1 MMKAKLAPV
10 YFKTPQDTDFVK
22 QLNALRVLFAQEAD
36 ILEPI
41 ALGAS
46 MPGEADAAVFPQ
58 MLGEAYRRLA
68 DFKALD
74 LPLLVI
80 TSEFGTVSM
89 WDWEINTYLAAD
101 GVRVLAPNSLEQALK
116 FIKACALKRELKSSR
131 LLVYQDNPGE
141 GFQADIFKRFYWWE
155 QECIDRL
162 ENKFGVGI
170 EKKSFKRLGELAT
183 QIPDAEAQAVWTEW
197 GEKIPTQGLSQ
208 RSILSALKL
217 YLAVKRDL
225 DQDPAI
231 IAAGINCLNESHY
244 SDTTPCLAWNLL
256 FEDKRIAWGCEAD
269 LVSMMTEVLVQKSL
283 GVPFM
288 MTNLYP
294 FLMGMAALKHE
305 HIPYF
310 PAVESHPENH
320 ILMAHCG
327 YLGVLPQSFA
337 TDWKLQ
343 KKVLAIVDENA
354 HAIDAR
360 MAEGEI
366 TLVKLMPP
374 FDSISVVEGM
384 LEFYAQYENSDC
396 LNGAVV
402 RVPNGPRMFKE
413 LASHHYILTSGRNLA
428 DLEGVAQVFGLHSR
442 VLA

>member
-1 MMKAKLAPV
+1 MKASLTPV
-10 YFKTPQDTDFVK
+10 YFKTPQDQDFVK
-22 QLNALRVLFAQEAD
+22 QLNALRTLFAQDAD
-36 ILEPI
+36 ILEPM
-41 ALGAS
+41 ALGT
-46 MPGEADAAVFPQ
+46 PVPEKADGVIFPQ
-58 MLGEAYRRLA
+58 MLGKGYKRLV
-68 DFKALD
+68 DFKAIE
-74 LPLLVI
+74 LPILVI

-89 WDWEINTYLAAD
+89 WDWEINAYLAAE
-101 GVRVLAPNSLEQALK
+101 GVSVLAPNSLEQARK
-116 FIKACALKRELKSSR
+116 FIKACALKRQLKSTR

-141 GFQADIFKRFYWWE
+141 GFQAEIFKRFYWWE

-162 ENKFGVGI
+162 ESKFGVGI
-170 EKKSFKRLGELAT
+170 VKQSFKQLGEIAR
-183 QIPDAEAQAVWTEW
+183 QIPDTEAEAVWVEW
-197 GEKIPTQGLSQ
+197 RKKIPTRGLSQ
-208 RSILSALKL
+208 RSILSALKI

-225 DQDPAI
+225 DQDSSIA
-231 IAAGINCLNESHY
+231 AAGINCLNESHF
-244 SDTTPCLAWNLL
+244 SDTTPCLTWNIL
-256 FEDKRIAWGCEAD
+256 FEDQRIAWGCEAD
-269 LVSMMTEVLVQKSL
+269 LVSMLTEVLVQKCL

-310 PAVESHPENH
+310 PAVDTQPENH

-337 TDWKLQ
+337 TEWKLQ

-360 MAEGEI
+360 IAEGEI
-366 TLVKLMPP
+366 TLVKLTPP
-374 FDSISVVEGM
+374 FDTISVIEGT

-402 RVPNGPRMFKE
+402 RVPNGPRIFKE
-413 LASHHYILTSGRNLA
+413 LASHHYILTSGKNLP
-428 DLEGVAQVFGLHSR
+428 DLEGIAQVFGMRCR